1 MKTMPKQIIAL
12 ILTAVI
18 FTGCIGTLTGGD
30 DVAPDATSEPAPST
44 TWFNETFI
52 FESAMAMGHMTT
64 HDYNMT
70 VNTTMHMTWDISCRF
85 QQPLVGN
92 AGYVNITLEQGGE
105 PIVSEQYTSLE
116 TEDFTLHWNES
127 NISGDDFTLVIM
139 AEGSD
144 HTISGGMQDYYI
156 LETTIEYI

>member
-30 DVAPDATSEPAPST
+30 DVAPDATPEPAPST

-70 VNTTMHMTWDISCRF
+70 VNTTMHMTWDISMPISTTLGWKCR
-85 QQPLVGN
+85 
-92 AGYVNITLEQGGE
+92 IC
-105 PIVSEQYTSLE
+105 
-116 TEDFTLHWNES
+116 
-127 NISGDDFTLVIM
+127 
-139 AEGSD
+139 
-144 HTISGGMQDYYI
+144 
-156 LETTIEYI
+156 